1 MTMNEMQLS
10 KNHYAPSP
18 VDFVEGFSRVQR
30 ISEAHVRR
38 MSEQQRRA
46 HALRE
51 SRIASAAQLIADVVN
66 GVERSYMVREAL
78 NPSSPQM
85 AALINARYPGVFRPM
100 TAHETHLAEAMFG
113 SSISESMTTSDFPL
127 LVGDVLDRMLLQRF
141 TERPQV
147 WRQYIH
153 VGRPLRDF
161 RTTRLI
167 QTDGGDGQWDEIT
180 EEEGLTYT
188 TISESGHTISPALYG
203 KAVRLAWRL
212 LINDDLDA
220 FAEIPAVLGRGGRRT
235 ISKFATNLLFDSNG
249 PDATFISAGN
259 GNLLTGNPDLAIDS
273 LGTAIGVLAGFTD
286 SEGEPIMVEGIRLV
300 HGPGLKVV
308 ANNLINQLTVDITEV
323 GGVANRTV
331 RVNNWIVQG
340 LTLTEDPYIP
350 IIATTNGATSWLL
363 AADPNVNRPAARV
376 RFLAGFEQPALYQ
389 KAPNTMRVG
398 GGLDEG
404 VGDFQSMS
412 TEYKGLVAFGGSTIE
427 PKSVVG
433 SNGSNT

>member
-38 MSEQQRRA
+38 MSEPQRRA

-141 TERPQV
+141 MEVPQV
-147 WRQYIH
+147 WRQYIS

-161 RTTRLI
+161 RTARMIETN
-167 QTDGGDGQWDEIT
+167 GGDGQWDEIT

-188 TISESGHTISPALYG
+188 SITESGHTISPALFG
-203 KAVRLAWRL
+203 KAVRLSWRL
-212 LINDDLDA
+212 IMNDDLDA
-220 FAEIPAVLGRGGRRT
+220 FSEIPAILGRGGRRT
-235 ISKFATNLLFDSNG
+235 INKFATGLLFDANG
-249 PDATFISAGN
+249 VDATFFTTGIGN
-259 GNLLTGNPDLAIDS
+259 RLSSNPDLAIDS
-273 LGTAIGVLAGFTD
+273 LGTAIQTLAGFTD
-286 SEGEPIMVEGIRLV
+286 SEGEPILVEGLRLV
-300 HGPGLKVV
+300 HGPGLRVTV
-308 ANNLINQLTVDITEV
+308 QNLFNQLSVDVTAV
-323 GGVANRTV
+323 GGVSGQTV

-340 LTLTEDPYIP
+340 LTAVEDPYIP
-350 IIATTNGATSWLL
+350 IIATTNGATAWALVANPASG
-363 AADPNVNRPAARV
+363 RPAAQV

-404 VGDFQSMS
+404 VGDFQSMA
-412 TEYKGLVAFGGSTIE
+412 TEYKGLIAYGGTTIE
-427 PKSVVG
+427 NLSAVG
-433 SNGSNT
+433 SNGSN